1 MDDVQ
6 SMTIADLTGDAVL
19 YRDLQPYDADL
30 PGLTQLREPLGLPPG
45 LLPRKRDAAY
55 ARVMGALLAH
65 MRERA
70 AAPPLRMLLVVGDT
84 ANDRML
90 AQHLRASSG
99 LPVYACIGA
108 DALSKPPGL
117 TYEGD
122 TATATRWSL
131 LDEWLARLE
140 TDGAQPWP
148 QAALLLDIDK
158 TLLGPRGRN
167 DEAIDDARAA
177 AALDAARS
185 LPDFALN
192 EATFE
197 QYYATLCDSE
207 YHGLTLD
214 NQDYTVFAAL
224 LLTGEVLSLDELR
237 AQRADGTPRS
247 FGLLLDVVEGR
258 LPPALTETY
267 AAVRAAHEA
276 GDPSP
281 FKAFRRAEFAATLA
295 RMGDGRLTLCREVV
309 AAART
314 LRERGVLCLAASD
327 KPAESALP
335 APEQEAAG
343 MAPLHR
349 TPAQIA

>member
-1 MDDVQ
+1 
-6 SMTIADLTGDAVL
+6 MTIADLTGDAVL
-19 YRDLQPYDADL
+19 YRDLQPYDANL
-30 PGLTQLREPLGLPPG
+30 PGLAQLREPLGLPPAV
-45 LLPRKRDAAY
+45 LPRKRDAAY
-55 ARVMGALLAH
+55 ARVMGALLEH

-70 AAPPLRMLLVVGDT
+70 AAPPLRLLLVVGDT
-84 ANDRML
+84 ANDRLL

-99 LPVYACIGA
+99 LPVYAFIGA
-108 DALSKPPGL
+108 DALSKPSGL

-131 LDEWLARLE
+131 LAEWLTQLE
-140 TDGAQPWP
+140 AGGGQPWQ

-167 DEAIDDARAA
+167 DQAIDGARAA
-177 AALDAARS
+177 AALDVARS
-185 LPDFALN
+185 LPNFALD
-192 EATFE
+192 EAVFE
-197 QYYATLCDSE
+197 QHYATLCGSD

-224 LLTGEVLSLDELR
+224 LLTGGVLSLDALR

-247 FGLLLDVVEGR
+247 FGLLLEVVEGR
-258 LPPALTETY
+258 ISPALATPY
-267 AAVRAAHEA
+267 AAVRTAHEA

-281 FKAFRRAEFAATLA
+281 FKAFRRAELAATLA
-295 RMGDGRLTLCREVV
+295 RMSDGRLTLCREVV
-309 AAART
+309 EAARM

-335 APEQEAAG
+335 APEQVAAG
-343 MAPLHR
+343 LAPLHR
-349 TPAQIA
+349 TPTQIT

>member
-1 MDDVQ
+1 MPDTQ

-19 YRDLQPYDADL
+19 YRDLQPYDASL
-30 PGLTQLREPLGLPPG
+30 PGLAQLREPLGLPPAA
-45 LLPRKRDAAY
+45 LPRKRDAAY
-55 ARVMGALLAH
+55 ARVMSVLLEH
-65 MRERA
+65 IRA
-70 AAPPLRMLLVVGDT
+70 RTAAPPLRMLLVVGDT
-84 ANDRML
+84 TNDRLL

-99 LPVYACIGA
+99 LPVYAFIGA
-108 DALSKPPGL
+108 DAPGKPSAL

-131 LDEWLARLE
+131 LDEWLAQLDPGGE
-140 TDGAQPWP
+140 QPWA

-167 DEAIDDARAA
+167 DQAIDDARAA
-177 AALDAARS
+177 AALDVARS
-185 LPDFALN
+185 LPDVALD
-192 EATFE
+192 EATFAHH
-197 QYYATLCDSE
+197 YATLCDSD

-214 NQDYTVFAAL
+214 NQDYTVFGAL
-224 LLTGEVLSLDELR
+224 LLAGGVLSLDDLR

-247 FGLLLDVVEGR
+247 FGLLLEVVEGR
-258 LPPALTETY
+258 VPSALADTY
-267 AAVRAAHEA
+267 AAVRTAHEV

-281 FKAFRRAEFAATLA
+281 FKAFRRAEFAATVA

-314 LRERGVLCLAASD
+314 LRERGVRCLAASD

-335 APEQEAAG
+335 TPEQAAAG
-343 MAPLHR
+343 LAPLHR